1 MSIQKVWFIT
11 GASKGF
17 GLALTKLALSQGD
30 KVVSTSR
37 NIDVEAFR
45 AINAEYPDHFLPL
58 QVDITADSAVKQAI
72 DYAIDHMGNIDV
84 VVNNAGYSL
93 VGSVEEMDDAEFRE
107 TIAVNLFATVSVIRH
122 VMPRFRERKA
132 GHIINIASVAGYY
145 GIPCAA
151 SYNAAKFAVVGLS
164 EGLAKEVEP
173 FGVHVTMIA
182 PGEFRTNFMD
192 KDSIK
197 YVQRRVPAYGIDEAE
212 ESWSELSGQQPGDPE
227 KLVSIITDI
236 AAMEKP
242 PKRLLL
248 GPDAYEMYME
258 QKQVEADEFA
268 SWKTVSLSTDFD
280 H

>member
-1 MSIQKVWFIT
+1 MKKQRTWFIT

-30 KVVSTSR
+30 NVISTSR
-37 NIDVEAFR
+37 NGDALR
-45 AINAEYPDHFLPL
+45 AAVGEHGANFLPL

-72 DYAIDHMGNIDV
+72 DHAIQHFGQIDV

-93 VGSVEEMDDAEFRE
+93 VGSVEEMDDAAFRE
-107 TIAVNLFATVSVIRH
+107 TMDVNLFATVHVIRH
-122 VMPRFRERKA
+122 IMPHFRA
-132 GHIINIASVAGYY
+132 QQTGHIINIASIAGYY

-173 FGVHVTMIA
+173 LGIHVTVIA

-192 KDSIK
+192 KGSIK
-197 YVQRRVPAYGIDEAE
+197 YVENRIPIYGIDEAE
-212 ESWSELSGQQPGDPE
+212 ESWTASSGQQLGDPE
-227 KLVSIITDI
+227 KLVKIITEI
-236 AAMEKP
+236 VAMEKP

-248 GPDAYEMYME
+248 GPDAYAMYTE
-258 QKQVEADEFA
+258 QKATETEEIEQ
-268 SWKTVSLSTDFD
+268 WKSTTLSTNFD
-280 H
+280 